1 MKENSNKKNLIYLLL
16 FVLAFELI
24 YSGSVFLQNKEN
36 LIANQ
41 IKKTP
46 YLNLI
51 DIDHLSFKNEKMLKI
66 DLRERETN
74 AKNSFMQFENKDF
87 MLLSFDISLGVK
99 QFLHFHP
106 TVVKI
111 FLFKNYIKS
120 KVEFSNYVLF

>member
-51 DIDHLSFKNEKMLKI
+51 EIDHLSFNNEKMLKI

-74 AKNSFMQFENKDF
+74 AKSSFMQFENKEF
-87 MLLSFDISLGVK
+87 MLLSFDISLGIK

-106 TVVKI
+106 TVDKI
-111 FLFKNYIKS
+111 LLFKNYIKS
-120 KVEFSNYVLF
+120 